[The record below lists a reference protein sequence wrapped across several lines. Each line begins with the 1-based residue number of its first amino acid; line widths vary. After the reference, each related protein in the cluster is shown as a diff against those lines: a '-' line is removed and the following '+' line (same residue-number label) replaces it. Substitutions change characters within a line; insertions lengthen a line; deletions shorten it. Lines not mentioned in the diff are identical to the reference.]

1 MIEEVNDAAAGKIVG
16 AHEVEPAKR
25 RESVRRIK
33 QSFAKEK
40 KRRGKGRERAIGKV
54 SALLLCRRD
63 EGVLGGGDKRCVASG
78 SGACE
83 SARCAAGRWR
93 L

>member
-16 AHEVEPAKR
+16 AHELEPAKR
-25 RESVRRIK
+25 SIERIR
-33 QSFAKEK
+33 QSFAKGK
-40 KRRGKGRERAIGKV
+40 KGRGKGRERAIGKV

-63 EGVLGGGDKRCVASG
+63 EGVLGGGDEGCVASG
-78 SGACE
+78 GGACE

>member
-1 MIEEVNDAAAGKIVG
+1 MIEEVNDAAAGEIVG

-25 RESVRRIK
+25 SIGRIK
-33 QSFAKEK
+33 QSLAKGK
-40 KRRGKGRERAIGKV
+40 KGRGKGRERAIGKA

-63 EGVLGGGDKRCVASG
+63 EGVLGGGDKGCVASG
-78 SGACE
+78 GGACE